1 MRIDQ
6 CGADGFAACAGALG
20 LIAGPAGLGAA
31 GMMQHAAR
39 IFLRYPSRRQ
49 IPMPLQVLL
58 NSVRTWR
65 KRAEFLRPP
74 K

>member
-1 MRIDQ
+1 MV
-6 CGADGFAACAGALG
+6 
-20 LIAGPAGLGAA
+20 
-31 GMMQHAAR
+31 QHAAR
-39 IFLRYPSRRQ
+39 IFLCYPSRRQ

-65 KRAEFLRPP
+65 KRAEFLRLS